1 MRGPLAAA
9 VVVAAFL
16 VLVALVELGRDRRRA
31 KRGRVAQKAWW
42 RRMGRF
48 FGGYPVPA
56 IAGWGS
62 LVKVGGPEAT
72 IGELALLWTI
82 FTVSA
87 APGVLALPVFFKRRF
102 GIDLP
107 EAGDGDLY
115 RPWLGMTR
123 EMVWFMVIGVLAVIG
138 AMTAA
143 VWAVDAAGWLD
154 VYYFDRAAG

>member
-16 VLVALVELGRDRRRA
+16 VLVALVEVGRDRWSA
-31 KRGRVAQKAWW
+31 KRGDVAQKAWW

-48 FGGYPVPA
+48 FGGYPIPA

-62 LVKVGGPEAT
+62 LAKIGGPQAT
-72 IGELALLWTI
+72 IGELALLWTV
-82 FTVSA
+82 FLVSTV
-87 APGVLALPVFFKRRF
+87 PVLLALPVFFKRRF
-102 GIDLP
+102 GIDLRD
-107 EAGDGDLY
+107 AGDGDVY

-123 EMVWFMVIGVLAVIG
+123 EMVWFIVIGILAVIG
-138 AMTAA
+138 AMTVA

-154 VYYFDRAAG
+154 VYYFDRATG